1 MLVLDGNPQE
11 TINVVSVSLAIGLVG
26 VPVASQAAATIW
38 SRFRYKDRQDEKSH
52 GEVDSSSRPAAWV
65 VSLLIYSY
73 GLLIPALCLTL
84 FNMMIGAVDAVVLE
98 AKSEST
104 FGLISLLA
112 ETGSWTGAVLVTT
125 FAIVIPLLKLY
136 LLLHA
141 ECIRR
146 SKDVRQVSRAR
157 HYIGFVQVI
166 SKWACPDMIAYI
178 FLLYLVRHLNRPPIN
193 GLFTLDIGFACYT
206 LFCWGSTISS
216 LGIHPP
222 RLPDESRKMDL
233 RSPADPFTI
242 KIFGKKGAAALML
255 LLFMIFAVL
264 FILGMRWPVLGLRLD
279 AKILKQNGLP
289 PWQIRVMEDMH
300 VAEHAKADVTIFQCL
315 QTLAEFQAEAFDAS
329 ALLAIIMLAV
339 FVIGLPVLDMLT
351 IAISSLRF
359 FVSDA
364 AAIVLEEAGFS
375 LVKLSRR
382 LRKLAML
389 DVLLLGVIVVVLSA
403 SIYRSQ
409 GMVLFPGW
417 GLLVLTGAELA
428 HYAAGWSLWGLT
440 RVVRPAASEA
450 KALDHPSSGRQTT
463 VTPQNVHFELCEPL
477 LNEPCKVYGYAM
489 ATFAS
494 ARKAAAK
501 IFGMQISAGAVIAFS
516 TVDLKRYEGCN
527 CPLTNFE
534 TGTALVTCGHPYPGR
549 DWLRQVYSSATV
561 YPRGSA
567 QTFDLF
573 LTEVAPMIPD
583 GCVQEADGRCDARAL
598 FPPQLAKRVA
608 SVLGEEIGQGTVGYR
623 ISGDTINGKLCFVT
637 VGYLLQRLVNNP
649 EDFQRYTHV
658 VLDEVHERGV
668 DADLLSLVIK
678 LLMHCCPTVKLIVM
692 SATLQA
698 TLFADY
704 FSSLHPGRR

>member
-11 TINVVSVSLAIGLVG
+11 TINAVSVGLVIGLVG

-38 SRFRYKDRQDEKSH
+38 NRFRYKEDSQAGKSH
-52 GEVDSSSRPAAWV
+52 GEVDSGSSRPAAWV

-73 GLLIPALCLTL
+73 LLLIPALCMTL
-84 FNMMIGAVDAVVLE
+84 FNMMIGAADAVVLE

-104 FGLISLLA
+104 FGLVSLLA
-112 ETGSWTGAVLVTT
+112 ETGSWTGAVLVTI

-222 RLPDESRKMDL
+222 RLPDDSRKMEL

-315 QTLAEFQAEAFDAS
+315 QTLADFQAEAFDAS

-339 FVIGLPVLDMLT
+339 FVIALPVLDMLT
-351 IAISSLRF
+351 IAISSLHF

-428 HYAAGWSLWGLT
+428 HYAAGWALWGLS
-440 RVVRPAASEA
+440 VVRPPASEA
-450 KALDHPSSGRQTT
+450 KALDHPSSGTETT
-463 VTPQNVHFELCEPL
+463 LEEVTDD
-477 LNEPCKVYGYAM
+477 
-489 ATFAS
+489 S
-494 ARKAAAK
+494 D
-501 IFGMQISAGAVIAFS
+501 S
-516 TVDLKRYEGCN
+516 TE
-527 CPLTNFE
+527 
-534 TGTALVTCGHPYPGR
+534 
-549 DWLRQVYSSATV
+549 YS
-561 YPRGSA
+561 
-567 QTFDLF
+567 L
-573 LTEVAPMIPD
+573 
-583 GCVQEADGRCDARAL
+583 
-598 FPPQLAKRVA
+598 
-608 SVLGEEIGQGTVGYR
+608 
-623 ISGDTINGKLCFVT
+623 
-637 VGYLLQRLVNNP
+637 
-649 EDFQRYTHV
+649 
-658 VLDEVHERGV
+658 
-668 DADLLSLVIK
+668 
-678 LLMHCCPTVKLIVM
+678 
-692 SATLQA
+692 
-698 TLFADY
+698 
-704 FSSLHPGRR
+704 

>member
-1 MLVLDGNPQE
+1 MPVELVPSLVQSLPTVLGEASAQTQLAEGFIRLSPAPRAAMLVLDGNPQE

-157 HYIGFVQVI
+157 HYISFVQVI

-450 KALDHPSSGRQTT
+450 KALDHPSSGTETT
-463 VTPQNVHFELCEPL
+463 LEE
-477 LNEPCKVYGYAM
+477 
-489 ATFAS
+489 ATDDS
-494 ARKAAAK
+494 D
-501 IFGMQISAGAVIAFS
+501 S
-516 TVDLKRYEGCN
+516 TEC
-527 CPLTNFE
+527 
-534 TGTALVTCGHPYPGR
+534 
-549 DWLRQVYSSATV
+549 
-561 YPRGSA
+561 
-567 QTFDLF
+567 
-573 LTEVAPMIPD
+573 
-583 GCVQEADGRCDARAL
+583 
-598 FPPQLAKRVA
+598 
-608 SVLGEEIGQGTVGYR
+608 
-623 ISGDTINGKLCFVT
+623 
-637 VGYLLQRLVNNP
+637 
-649 EDFQRYTHV
+649 
-658 VLDEVHERGV
+658 
-668 DADLLSLVIK
+668 SL
-678 LLMHCCPTVKLIVM
+678 
-692 SATLQA
+692 
-698 TLFADY
+698 
-704 FSSLHPGRR
+704 